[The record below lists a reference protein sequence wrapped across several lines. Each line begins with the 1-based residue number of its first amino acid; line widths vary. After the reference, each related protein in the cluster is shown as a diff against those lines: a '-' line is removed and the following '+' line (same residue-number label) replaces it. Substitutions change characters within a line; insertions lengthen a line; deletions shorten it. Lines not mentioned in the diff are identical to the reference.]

1 MLFNKHFNLEGRHA
15 FLAPSKP
22 AWLKYDDDKLD
33 RVFHTSEAAKLG
45 TAMHQLAA
53 MCITLGQPLP
63 RNNKTVSMFVNDA
76 IGFRMTPEQPLYYSD
91 NCFGTADALGF
102 RNNKLRVHDL
112 KTGVTQTSMTQ
123 LMVYAALFC
132 LEYGFRPFELGDVDK
147 AGIELRIYQHDAVQ
161 ILEPDPTDIFNIMEA
176 IKYKDHRLDLLKE
189 EVSS

>member
-1 MLFNKHFNLEGRHA
+1 MRFNRHFELSDRHA

-33 RVFHTSEAAKLG
+33 RVFHTSEAAKRG

-63 RNNKTVSMFVNDA
+63 RNNKTVAMFVNDA
-76 IGFRMTPEQPLYYSD
+76 IGFRMTPEQPLFYSE

-112 KTGVTQTSMTQ
+112 KTGVNQSSMTQ
-123 LMVYAALFC
+123 LYVYAALFC
-132 LEYGFRPFELGDVDK
+132 LEYVFRPFEIE
-147 AGIELRIYQHDAVQ
+147 IELRIYQLDEVRSE
-161 ILEPDPTDIFNIMEA
+161 EPDPSDIFNIMEA
-176 IKYKDHRLDLLKE
+176 IKYKDHRLELLKE